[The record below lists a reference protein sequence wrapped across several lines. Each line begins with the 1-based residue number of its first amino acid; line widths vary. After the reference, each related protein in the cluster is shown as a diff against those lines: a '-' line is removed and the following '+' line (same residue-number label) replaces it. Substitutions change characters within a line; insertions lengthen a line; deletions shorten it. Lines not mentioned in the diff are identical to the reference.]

1 MANITFNNTQEL
13 THAQLASILRKAL
26 NIPMEM
32 GLKVESVEQGIRI
45 HTSQEVQLPSR
56 RGLEEK
62 FGACVSSLV
71 ANSNG
76 LGHKFDQHVH

>member
-1 MANITFNNTQEL
+1 MANITFSNTHEI

-26 NIPMEM
+26 HIPMEM
-32 GLKVESVEQGIRI
+32 GIHVEGTEQGIKI
-45 HTSQEVQLPSR
+45 VTSQEVQLESR

-76 LGHKFDQHVH
+76 LGHKLY

>member
-1 MANITFNNTQEL
+1 MAGEMANIIFSNTHEM
-13 THAQLASILRKAL
+13 THEQLASILRRAL
-26 NIPMEM
+26 NIPSEM
-32 GLKVESVEQGIRI
+32 SIRVESIEQGIRI
-45 HTSQEVQLPSR
+45 HTSQEVQLESR

-76 LGHKFDQHVH
+76 LGHNH